1 MWSVYIEILNI
12 KCYILYG
19 WSGICNPTLG
29 GSRGEGVA
37 LCLATSLVALNTI
50 VVYSWTITIEQ
61 PDRLIVQVCT
71 SELELHQY
79 KDTKAFT

>member
-1 MWSVYIEILNI
+1 M
-12 KCYILYG
+12 YG

-29 GSRGEGVA
+29 GSRGEGVG

-50 VVYSWTITIEQ
+50 EVYSWTITIEHS
-61 PDRLIVQVCT
+61 DRLIVQVST

-79 KDTKAFT
+79 EDTKVFT

>member
-1 MWSVYIEILNI
+1 MLNFVW
-12 KCYILYG
+12 LE
-19 WSGICNPTLG
+19 CNPTLG
-29 GSRGEGVA
+29 GSRGEGVG

-79 KDTKAFT
+79 EDTRAFT